1 MAVTKKRKIINKKV
15 NMSLKTTFFILFLA
29 NVCLAQNAVD
39 VADLTLKVKA
49 NSSEEFFYGFAEGDQ
64 IVFSFSEVDGKELKE
79 VEITEYP
86 ENSKFLGYETSKIDK
101 KIINVIDKG
110 VYKFKFKNTHI
121 LKGRICQIKIQRIP
135 ASEASKSFNTNIK
148 WVTEQDTTWN
158 TYTKDFVIGYDTLLV
173 QKTKKVIDKEET
185 FEEIIMDKSQR
196 VHSKTNDNGN
206 KTSVFFSLPD
216 NSVTDFET
224 KKIIAWAYWIGVGE
238 ESNKAW
244 QQNRKTLSSGV
255 STAASL
261 ALTPLGALAAGN
273 LTNLILPTIGED
285 VSYGLVDETNKGY
298 FMSGIEYRGFDFGK
312 GIAGYKRFTDKQ
324 LCQGKFYIV
333 LHNDNVMQGI
343 DANVKVSALVE
354 RKTYKNVDYTEVQ
367 SKPRYEKRVVR
378 DPMVKARKFPATFDY
393 KKH

>member
-1 MAVTKKRKIINKKV
+1 MNKITI
-15 NMSLKTTFFILFLA
+15 FILFIA
-29 NVCLAQNAVD
+29 KFCAAQTPID

-49 NSSEEFFYGFAEGDQ
+49 NSSEEFLYGFAEGDQ

-86 ENSKFLGYETSKIDK
+86 ENSKFLGYETAKINNK
-101 KIINVIDKG
+101 VINVIEKG
-110 VYKFKFKNTHI
+110 IYKFRFKNSHL

-135 ASEASKSFNTNIK
+135 ATEASKNFNTNVK

-173 QKTKKVIDKEET
+173 QKTRRVIEKEET
-185 FEEIIMDKSQR
+185 VEEIIMDKSQR
-196 VHSKTNDNGN
+196 VHSQTNNNGN
-206 KTSVFFSLPD
+206 KTFIFFSLPN
-216 NSVTDFET
+216 NSTTDFES
-224 KKIIAWAYWIGVGE
+224 KKVIAWAYWVGVGE

-261 ALTPLGALAAGN
+261 TLTPLGALAAGT
-273 LTNLILPTIGED
+273 LTSLILPTIGED
-285 VSYGLVDETNKGY
+285 VSYGIVDETNKGY
-298 FMSGIEYRGFDFGK
+298 FMSGIEYRGYDFGK
-312 GIAGYKRFTDKQ
+312 GVAGYKRFTDPK

-343 DANVKVSALVE
+343 DANIKVSALME
-354 RKTYKNVDYTEVQ
+354 RKIYKDENYTEVQ

-378 DPMVKARKFPATFDY
+378 DPIIKDRKFPATFDY
-393 KKH
+393 KRK

>member
-1 MAVTKKRKIINKKV
+1 MNI
-15 NMSLKTTFFILFLA
+15 KTTFFILFFV
-29 NVCLAQNAVD
+29 NYCFAQNPID

-49 NSSEEFFYGFAEGDQ
+49 NSSEEFLYGFAEGDQ

-86 ENSKFLGYETSKIDK
+86 ENSKFLGYETAEINK
-101 KIINVIDKG
+101 KIINVIERG
-110 VYKFKFKNTHI
+110 VYKFRLKNSHI

-135 ASEASKSFNTNIK
+135 ASEATRNFNTNVK

-173 QKTKKVIDKEET
+173 QKTKKVIEKEET
-185 FEEIIMDKSQR
+185 IEEIIMDKSQR
-196 VHSKTNDNGN
+196 VHSQTNENGN
-206 KTSVFFSLPD
+206 KTFVFFSLPN
-216 NSVTDFET
+216 NSVSELET
-224 KKIIAWAYWIGVGE
+224 KKVIAWAYWVGVGE

-255 STAASL
+255 STAASMT
-261 ALTPLGALAAGN
+261 LTPLGALAAGT

-285 VSYGLVDETNKGY
+285 VKYGLVDETNKGY
-298 FMSGIEYRGFDFGK
+298 FMNGMEYRGYDFGK
-312 GIAGYKRFTDKQ
+312 GVAGYKKFTDEK

-333 LHNDNVMQGI
+333 LYNDNVIQGI
-343 DANVKVSALVE
+343 DTNIKVSALVE
-354 RKTYKNVDYTEVQ
+354 RKTYKNVDYTDVQ

-378 DPMVKARKFPATFDY
+378 DPVIKVRKFPATFDY
-393 KKH
+393 KRH

>member
-1 MAVTKKRKIINKKV
+1 MN
-15 NMSLKTTFFILFLA
+15 LKTTFFFLFLA
-29 NVCLAQNAVD
+29 NVCFAQNPVD

-49 NSSEEFFYGFAEGDQ
+49 NSSEEFLYSFAEGDQ

-86 ENSKFLGYETSKIDK
+86 EDSKFLGYETSKIDK
-101 KIINVIDKG
+101 KIINVIEKG
-110 VYKFKFKNTHI
+110 VYKFRFKNSHL
-121 LKGRICQIKIQRIP
+121 LKGRICQIKILRIP
-135 ASEASKSFNTNIK
+135 ASEASKNFNTNVK

-185 FEEIIMDKSQR
+185 VEEIIMDKSQR
-196 VHSKTNDNGN
+196 VHSQTNDNGN
-206 KTSVFFSLPD
+206 KTFVFFSLPD
-216 NSVTDFET
+216 NSAADFET
-224 KKIIAWAYWIGVGE
+224 KKVIAWAYWIGVGE

-255 STAASL
+255 SKAASM
-261 ALTPLGALAAGN
+261 AFTPLGALAAGT

-285 VSYGLVDETNKGY
+285 VKYGLVDETNKGY
-298 FMSGIEYRGFDFGK
+298 FMNGMEYRAYDFGK
-312 GIAGYKRFTDKQ
+312 GVAGYKRFTDPQ

-333 LHNDNVMQGI
+333 LYNDNLMQGI
-343 DANVKVSALVE
+343 DANIKVSALIE
-354 RKTYKNVDYTEVQ
+354 RKIYKNVDYTEVQ

-378 DPMVKARKFPATFDY
+378 DPVIKARKFPATFDY